1 MFFLLDSIGQF
12 KPEAIH
18 SVAAILELAGG
29 LGLGLWIADWG
40 LVTLSAA
47 FRFVCADCV
56 GGMPLACAI
65 FLAIVAGKFLSRRPY
80 GAEVTPMLGVEEEG
94 DEEEKEEQ
102 TDVSSGTR
110 VCPTGAKAVPS
121 SAAAAEADRL
131 RRRASARLQYKVF
144 DPGRDR

>member
-1 MFFLLDSIGQF
+1 MCFLLDSIGQF

-65 FLAIVAGKFLSRRPY
+65 FLAIVAGEFLSRRPY
-80 GAEVTPMLGVEEEG
+80 GAEVRTATE
-94 DEEEKEEQ
+94 
-102 TDVSSGTR
+102 
-110 VCPTGAKAVPS
+110 
-121 SAAAAEADRL
+121 AEATR
-131 RRRASARLQYKVF
+131 
-144 DPGRDR
+144 